1 MHRRLWVP
9 ALAIS
14 LAAACQA
21 NLKPTDQ
28 FQKRTEAQ
36 DAAGNARAASTAPVG
51 EGMLGRAYPAPAT
64 PVSANEMSTEQGRP
78 TFTAATTEAAPSMV
92 IRTGNAS
99 VEVDSLEAAV
109 AALRIAAQRVGGY
122 VANAT
127 VTAGREQYRTATLEV
142 KVPAARF
149 DDLVAGLNP
158 LGRIES
164 VNVTAEDVGEEY
176 VDVTARIANARR
188 LEERLIDLLATRT
201 GKLQDVLNVERELAR
216 VRGEIERH
224 EGRLRFLKTRT
235 SLSTLSVSIHE
246 PLPITGNPSA
256 GDVVAEAFRRAW
268 RNLLAVIAGGIASLG
283 VLVPII
289 LAGGTAVVAIRKWRR
304 TVRVGG

>member
-1 MHRRLWVP
+1 MHRQWIPVLV
-9 ALAIS
+9 AG
-14 LAAACQA
+14 LAAGCQMSSTPVERESNELRSRVA
-21 NLKPTDQ
+21 KDESVPTA
-28 FQKRTEAQ
+28 EP
-36 DAAGNARAASTAPVG
+36 APA
-51 EGMLGRAYPAPAT
+51 GMLGRANPAPAT
-64 PVSANEMSTEQGRP
+64 PASAEELSARDGRP
-78 TFTAATTEAAPSMV
+78 AFTARVADVAPSMV
-92 IRTGNAS
+92 IRTGYAA
-99 VEVDSLEAAV
+99 VEVDSLEPAV
-109 AALRIAAQRVGGY
+109 ATLRLTAQRLGGY
-122 VANAT
+122 VANTT
-127 VTAGREQYRTATLEV
+127 VTAGREQRQTAMLEV

-149 DDLVAGLNP
+149 DELVSGLRP
-158 LGRIES
+158 LGRVES

-216 VRGEIERH
+216 VREEIERH

-268 RNLLAVIAGGIASLG
+268 RNLLALVAGGIASLG
-283 VLVPII
+283 ILVPLVLV
-289 LAGGTAVVAIRKWRR
+289 GGTAVAGIRRWRR
-304 TVRVGG
+304 PAPAQ

>member
-9 ALAIS
+9 ALAAS

-21 NLKPTDQ
+21 NLRPEDE
-28 FQKRTEAQ
+28 FQKKA
-36 DAAGNARAASTAPVG
+36 DARDSAAPAPA
-51 EGMLGRAYPAPAT
+51 GMLGRANASPAT
-64 PVSANEMSTEQGRP
+64 ASPAAAEELSAQQGRP
-78 TFTAATTEAAPSMV
+78 SFTASTTAAAPSMV
-92 IRTGNAS
+92 IRTGYAS
-99 VEVDSLEAAV
+99 VEVDSLESAV

-127 VTAGREQYRTATLEV
+127 VTAGQEQHRTAMLEV

-149 DDLVAGLNP
+149 DDLVDGLTP

-216 VRGEIERH
+216 VREEIERH

-283 VLVPII
+283 VLVPVV
-289 LAGGTAVVAIRKWRR
+289 LVGGTAVAVVRRWRR
-304 TVRVGG
+304 PAAV